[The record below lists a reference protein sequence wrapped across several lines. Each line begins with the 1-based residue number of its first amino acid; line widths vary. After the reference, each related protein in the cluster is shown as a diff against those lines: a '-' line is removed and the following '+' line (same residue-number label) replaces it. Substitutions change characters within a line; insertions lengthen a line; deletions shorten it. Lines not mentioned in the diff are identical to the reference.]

1 VIFKEALGVA
11 LRVRELKETKISSSS
26 LLINAHA
33 HAKPTCERGERRERE
48 RQIWTLIF
56 F

>member
-33 HAKPTCERGERRERE
+33 HAAHIP
-48 RQIWTLIF
+48 RQTHM
-56 F
+56 